1 MDNPFIGRGWGFP
14 PSFDQASGSVS
25 MAEDEKDIEESLGI
39 LLATRVGERIM
50 QPAYGCN
57 LEEMVFE
64 AMNLTMKTR
73 LADLIENAILYFEPR
88 IDLEEVDVDTSS
100 EADGVLMIL
109 IRYRVRNTN
118 SRYNYVYPFYKN
130 EGSQI
135 HLNR

>member
-1 MDNPFIGRGWGFP
+1 
-14 PSFDQASGSVS
+14 
-25 MAEDEKDIEESLGI
+25 
-39 LLATRVGERIM
+39 
-50 QPAYGCN
+50 
-57 LEEMVFE
+57 
-64 AMNLTMKTR
+64 MNLTLKTR

-130 EGSQI
+130 EASQI
-135 HLNR
+135 YLNR